1 MNHFFFYS
9 LRGRLIFVLLLAVIP
24 ALVLLLYTASEERS
38 REIAEFE
45 DNAVRLA
52 SIIAIQEDQLIN
64 TTRQLLIALSHFPS
78 VIDGNS
84 AECNQLFSTLR
95 EKYYQ
100 RYANLGTVKSNGDVV
115 CSALPLAGPLNIV
128 DRQYF
133 KNAIKTRDFSMGDY
147 QIGRVTGKPS
157 VNFGY
162 PVIDKRGNINGVV
175 FTAMDLEWLNRFEI
189 EVTSQLP
196 KDSSLTKIDSKG
208 IILAHQNG
216 HKELLGKPFPIKP
229 ILEAIKTQ
237 DKGTV
242 KAIDSDGILRIYA
255 FGPLHSKMASGKMYV
270 ILGIPEEVAFSEI
283 NHILTRNLSL
293 MGLVA
298 LLVFAAVWIG
308 SDRLIMRPVNAL
320 VDATRRLSGGDLAA
334 RSGFPHRR
342 GEIGQLSNIF
352 DEMAETLQRREEE
365 RKQAEKALQRSEQ
378 QLRLVTDSLPVLIA
392 YVDSEQR
399 YRFNNEAYEEWF
411 GRPRAEIYGSHIREL
426 MGEEAY
432 LAIQKYVKAAL
443 AGQETRYESER
454 LLKDGKLHDVS
465 AIYVP
470 HFGEHGEVLGYFALV
485 TDITE
490 RKRAEERITGQLR
503 QLAALR
509 TIDMAIT
516 ATLDLRVTLSILLE
530 QVTGILLSD
539 AASVLLLNPYTQM
552 LEYVASRG
560 FLTAALQ
567 HTELRIGESH
577 AGRAA
582 LECHIVNIPDLKE
595 NPGSLTRAHLLADEG
610 FITYYG
616 VPLIAKGKVRGV
628 LEIFHRTSLVR
639 NQEWLEFLEAL
650 AAQAAIAIDNASLF
664 NDLQRSNIELIRAY
678 DATLEGWSRAL
689 DHRDKE
695 TEGHSQR
702 VTKLTIQVSR
712 AIGMSDEELLH
723 VRRGALLHDIGK
735 LGVPDNILLKP
746 GKLTEEEW
754 VIMKKHPVIS
764 HEILSPISF
773 LRQALDI
780 PYCHH
785 EKWDGTGYPRGL
797 KGEHIPLAARIFSI
811 VDVWDALCS
820 DRPYRPAW
828 PEEKVL
834 EYIKEQ
840 IDKQF
845 DPKVVEVFL
854 ELMDG
859 QKRGDL
865 SPTS

>member
-1 MNHFFFYS
+1 M
-9 LRGRLIFVLLLAVIP
+9 
-24 ALVLLLYTASEERS
+24 
-38 REIAEFE
+38 
-45 DNAVRLA
+45 
-52 SIIAIQEDQLIN
+52 IN
-64 TTRQLLIALSHFPS
+64 TTRQFLIALSYFPS
-78 VIDGNS
+78 VTDGKS
-84 AECNQLFSTLR
+84 TECNAVCNALVSILI
-95 EKYYQ
+95 EKHYQ
-100 RYANLGTVKSNGDVV
+100 RYSNVGAAKPNGDVF
-115 CSALPLAGPLNIV
+115 CSALSLAHPVNIA
-128 DRQYF
+128 DRKYF
-133 KNAIKTRDFSMGDY
+133 KNAIEARDFSMGDY
-147 QIGRVTGKPS
+147 QIGRITGEPS

-162 PVIDKRGNINGVV
+162 PVIDKRGNIKGVV
-175 FTAMDLEWLNRFEI
+175 FAAMDLQWLNRFEL

-196 KDSSLTKIDSKG
+196 KGSTLTKIDSKG
-208 IILAHQNG
+208 IILAHHYG
-216 HKELLGKPFPIKP
+216 HRELLGKLLPIKSL
-229 ILEAIKTQ
+229 LETIKTQ
-237 DKGTV
+237 EKGV
-242 KAIDSDGILRIYA
+242 VEAIDSDGIPRIYA

-270 ILGIPEEVAFSEI
+270 ILGIPTEVAFSEI
-283 NHILTRNLSL
+283 NHIMTRNLSL

-298 LLVFAAVWIG
+298 LLVFAAIWIG
-308 SDRLIMRPVNAL
+308 SDRLILRPVNL
-320 VDATRRLSGGDLAA
+320 LLNVTRRLSSGDLGA
-334 RSGFPHRR
+334 RSGFSYRR
-342 GEIGQLSNIF
+342 GELGQLSHAF
-352 DEMAETLQRREEE
+352 DEMAETLQRQEEE
-365 RKQAEKALQRSEQ
+365 RKQSEKALQRSEH

-399 YRFNNEAYEEWF
+399 YRFNNKTYEEWF
-411 GRPRAEIYGSHIREL
+411 GRPRAEIYGSHISEI
-426 MGEEAY
+426 MDEEAY

-470 HFGEHGEVLGYFALV
+470 HFGEQGEVLGYFALV

-490 RKRAEERITGQLR
+490 RKRAEEQISGQLK

-516 ATLDLRVTLSILLE
+516 ATLDLRVTLNILLE
-530 QVTGILLSD
+530 QVTGILMSD

-552 LEYVASRG
+552 LEYVARRG
-560 FLTAALQ
+560 FITAALR

-595 NPGSLTRAHLLADEG
+595 NPGSLTRAPLLADEG

-628 LEIFHRTSLVR
+628 LEIFHRTPLVR

-650 AAQAAIAIDNASLF
+650 AAQAAIAIDNAALF

-689 DHRDKE
+689 DYRDKE

-702 VTKLTIQVSR
+702 VTKLTIKVCR
-712 AIGMSDEELLH
+712 AMGMSDEELLH

-746 GKLTEEEW
+746 DKLTEEEW
-754 VIMKKHPVIS
+754 AIMKKHPIIS
-764 HEILSPISF
+764 YEILSPISF

-797 KGEHIPLAARIFSI
+797 EGEHIPLAARIFSI

-820 DRPYRPAW
+820 DRPYRTAW
-828 PEEKVL
+828 PEE
-834 EYIKEQ
+834 EAREHIKEQ
-840 IDKQF
+840 TCKHF
-845 DPKVVEVFL
+845 DPKVVEAFL
-854 ELMDG
+854 ELING
-859 QKRGDL
+859 QERDDL
-865 SPTS
+865 SPISISNIEL